1 MNLNKARDF
10 YSAYFEDALD
20 EGLRQAF
27 ERAMASDARIAA
39 EYRQFVRIMAEL
51 QDVKQPVEV
60 PEGLHL
66 KIRERV
72 DAHIVST
79 ERKSRT
85 ANRFFAWRP
94 IAYGALAT
102 LAIIGVVASYSS
114 VPGFGGP
121 ATAGIAGPVDV
132 APAVTYQDGVVRL
145 SFSTAS
151 ENTVTVTGALDGR
164 QISKQTLVGQK
175 LESALTNSGASA
187 IVVSVSFAR
196 DYSTV
201 YVAVPGVRPS
211 AITEGTGAVLDF
223 AAAVASRYAVP
234 VVVDAS
240 SPGAH
245 ATWKLEGTDALAAVA
260 DELKALGLKAE
271 VRESGLLWISSI

>member
-1 MNLNKARDF
+1 MNQNKARDF
-10 YSAYFEDALD
+10 YSAYFEGTLD

-51 QDVKQPVEV
+51 KDARQPVVV

-72 DAHIVST
+72 DAHIVSI
-79 ERKSRT
+79 ERKSHT

-94 IAYGALAT
+94 IAYGAIAT

-114 VPGFGGP
+114 LPGSGKP
-121 ATAGIAGPVDV
+121 ATAGMATATDV
-132 APAVTYQDGVVRL
+132 APAVTYHDGTVSL
-145 SFSTAS
+145 SFSTAT

-164 QISKQTLVGQK
+164 QIAKQTLVGQR
-175 LESALTNSGASA
+175 LDCPLTNTGASA
-187 IVVSVSFAR
+187 MVVSLSFAR
-196 DYSTV
+196 DYSTI

-211 AITEGTGAVLDF
+211 PATEGTGAVLDL

-234 VVVDAS
+234 VVVDAA
-240 SPGAH
+240 SPGAQ
-245 ATWKLEGTDALAAVA
+245 ASWKLDGPDALAAIA

-271 VRESGLLWISSI
+271 VRESGLVWISSI